1 MYNLIEYCKNYLK
14 TPDIL
19 WSYTKDIPV
28 DPITNSKSFK
38 YKASITKKTAGD
50 EIQKKLNF
58 LFH

>member
-19 WSYTKDIPV
+19 WSHTKDIPV

-38 YKASITKKTAGD
+38 YKASITKK
-50 EIQKKLNF
+50 NSW
-58 LFH
+58 